1 MIRPGVFFFGMM
13 IPLAAVALVVYGF
26 WELSRSR
33 NGDRSTVGGAGEEV
47 SNGSARLILD
57 ERFARGELD
66 ADEYVQRRALLDG
79 TVPSPP
85 NVTAGVSTYVDVGS
99 GHADSEPESEMH
111 DSDSYD

>member
-1 MIRPGVFFFGMM
+1 MIRPGVFFFGMI

-33 NGDRSTVGGAGEEV
+33 NGDRSTAGGVGEEM
-47 SNGSARLILD
+47 STGSARLILD

-85 NVTAGVSTYVDVGS
+85 NVMAGAPAHVDVGS
-99 GHADSEPESEMH
+99 GRADSEPEPEMN
-111 DSDSYD
+111 DPDSYD